1 MAPDKRMEQ
10 HLSKT
15 DKARTADQGQ
25 RSGRPNPGNPADD
38 HEREHKPSYGGEGG
52 EPRTSS
58 NEREPSKPE

>member
-10 HLSKT
+10 TPSKT
-15 DKARTADQGQ
+15 DKDRTEDQGQ
-25 RSGRPNPGNPADD
+25 RSGRPNPGNPAKD

-58 NEREPSKPE
+58 NEREPARPE

>member
-10 HLSKT
+10 APPKSGK
-15 DKARTADQGQ
+15 DRTEDQGQ
-25 RSGRPNPGNPADD
+25 RSGRPNPGNPAED

-58 NEREPSKPE
+58 HEREPAKPE